1 MRPSVCVY
9 EKVRDKLGEMCGEVV
24 MIFVCVCVCMFPGV
38 YGAICTH
45 DLSQERQS
53 SSTVGLWHAFS
64 GCVVRAI
71 SINVFMIFIYLN
83 IFIRG

>member
-1 MRPSVCVY
+1 MSLFAHLY
-9 EKVRDKLGEMCGEVV
+9 EKVRDKLGKICAEVV
-24 MIFVCVCVCMFPGV
+24 RSFACACFQVRMEPCASMAPPK
-38 YGAICTH
+38 
-45 DLSQERQS
+45 RQS
-53 SSTVGLWHAFS
+53 SSTVGQWHAFS

>member
-1 MRPSVCVY
+1 MCVY
-9 EKVRDKLGEMCGEVV
+9 EKVRDKLGEICAEVV
-24 MIFVCVCVCMFPGV
+24 RSFFFCACACFQVRMEPSASVAPPK
-38 YGAICTH
+38 
-45 DLSQERQS
+45 RQS
-53 SSTVGLWHAFS
+53 SSTVGQWHAFS